1 MIKFQSQL
9 ADKIVLFLEF
19 KHSMGIIYKTGE
31 VTLYDFD
38 RYNLE
43 HGDYDYLEKETV
55 EGWIHHKKEHSKSQY
70 MGYMSYIRE
79 LGKYMN
85 SQDNISYECFIL
97 GKHTARNGVAGIS
110 PPRREFQKC

>member
-85 SQDNISYECFIL
+85 SQDNISYIL
-97 GKHTARNGVAGIS
+97 SDRYKAVRYKSVD
-110 PPRREFQKC
+110 

>member
-38 RYNLE
+38 RYNLDLSR
-43 HGDYDYLEKETV
+43 HIDISDFKKNT
-55 EGWIHHKKEHSKSQY
+55 INNFIKCFFRHHY
-70 MGYMSYIRE
+70 FIMMIYID
-79 LGKYMN
+79 MVN
-85 SQDNISYECFIL
+85 
-97 GKHTARNGVAGIS
+97 
-110 PPRREFQKC
+110 

>member
-43 HGDYDYLEKETV
+43 HGDYDYGAL
-55 EGWIHHKKEHSKSQY
+55 I
-70 MGYMSYIRE
+70 
-79 LGKYMN
+79 
-85 SQDNISYECFIL
+85 
-97 GKHTARNGVAGIS
+97 
-110 PPRREFQKC
+110 

>member
-43 HGDYDYLEKETV
+43 HGVVLCQDFGLHKYEKF
-55 EGWIHHKKEHSKSQY
+55 
-70 MGYMSYIRE
+70 
-79 LGKYMN
+79 N
-85 SQDNISYECFIL
+85 
-97 GKHTARNGVAGIS
+97 
-110 PPRREFQKC
+110 